1 MITVRHLGDLVIYA
15 GAIAAAL
22 AALAVVARY
31 VILQPLK
38 RFIEHILTETIGAT
52 VHRVT
57 TLERRFDDHVT
68 SHPGSSR

>member
-31 VILQPLK
+31 VIVQPLK
-38 RFIEHILTETIGAT
+38 RFIAHTLEEAFSAT

-57 TLERRFDDHVT
+57 ALERRFDDHVT